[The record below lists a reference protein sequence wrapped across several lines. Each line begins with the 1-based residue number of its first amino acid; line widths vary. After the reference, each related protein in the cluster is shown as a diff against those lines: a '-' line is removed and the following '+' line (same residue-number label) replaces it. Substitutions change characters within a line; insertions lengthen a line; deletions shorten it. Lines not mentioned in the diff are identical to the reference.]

1 MKNVSTAFREQVKN
15 GAIIYPYA
23 DITFSDGSTIT
34 LNPEKNFRVTGNS
47 ITQTAGNNSFPL
59 GAAISKTI
67 KLTIDNSDGSFDK
80 KDFLAAKITLK
91 SGVILADGT
100 TEKIKEGT
108 FYVTDPVA
116 PGSTLVLTAADA
128 IFKTSV
134 SYIPGVTYPA
144 TLLRIYQDVCRQ
156 CNLIIG
162 SASFSNQDFVVEEAP
177 ENVTCRSVLANIAMI
192 AGGNALCDENEHVVI
207 KSYNMDGIKK
217 ADGSYNTDGFQVFE
231 DFKSTPEVSTDPIK
245 ITGVRT
251 TVETEDGKD
260 SELIIGDKQY
270 CFSVDNPLIVG
281 RESDGLQLIANNVIG
296 LELYSFSGNHIAY
309 PMAEVMDTCFVRK
322 NNGSVFPTVLTSVEF
337 NYLGFT
343 NLKCDLDTPERTAS
357 SYGGKAAE
365 IYQKMKRITQR
376 HYTEFEKQM
385 NSLSER
391 LDNSSGVYM
400 TTEEQ
405 SDGSNIYYLHDKPT
419 LKESQIV
426 WKMTAEAVAVSS
438 DGGKTWNAGLTIDGT
453 LISKIMTTIGIN
465 FDWGVGGEL
474 VIQDASGTETL
485 YVNAETGEVR
495 ISASAVSIKGESIDT
510 VISRLSKKILDDFVD
525 GEYAENIKD
534 IENSIDKKAESWYQ
548 ENDPS
553 IEWTVTE
560 ETYLLDSDGE
570 NILDENGNPFLTV
583 WEKEKSI
590 HEGDLWK
597 VPSTGDEFIYISGN
611 WVKSKVP
618 DDLFDFIDG
627 KAQIFVNTPVPP
639 YNVGDLWFGGA
650 DADIMTCVRDRQDG
664 EFSADDWEKK
674 NKYTDDSA
682 VDELNKALDQE
693 EIFNRLTNNGEEQG
707 VYLLNGKL
715 YLNFSFARGGILKL
729 GGENNGNGEFCVYD
743 ENNEIIGSW
752 NNKGFSVGKVGSIKL
767 GDYFHYDAAGNINGK
782 KDVFLELGGWQI
794 KRTEVYGE
802 PAEYWETSG
811 TQENGIG
818 AIGPWIIWGGWNGE
832 SAFNK
837 DNYNFVVTEDG
848 TCKAMSWV
856 TGSKAEWKEDIHAY
870 EDGALEKIN
879 ETTVYRYKLKHHAKD
894 DDGRHIGFVIGD
906 GFDLTGD
913 ILDHDK
919 SNIDMYNAIG
929 VAYKAI
935 QELSK
940 EVSELKEKLK
950 KYESEE

>member
-23 DITFSDGSTIT
+23 DVTLSDGSTLT
-34 LNPEKNFRVTGNS
+34 LSPEKNFRVTGNS

-108 FYVTDPVA
+108 FYVTEPVA
-116 PGSTLVLTAADA
+116 PGSTLEFTAADA
-128 IFKTSV
+128 ISKTSV
-134 SYIPGVTYPA
+134 SYIPVVTYPA
-144 TLLRIYQDVCRQ
+144 TLFRIYQDVCRQ

-162 SASFSNQDFVVEEAP
+162 NASFPNQDFVVEEAP
-177 ENVTCRSVLANIAMI
+177 KNVNCRSVLANIAMI
-192 AGGNALCDENEHVVI
+192 AGGNALCDENERVVI

-251 TVETEDGKD
+251 TVETDDWKD
-260 SELIIGDKQY
+260 SELIIGDTQY

-281 RESDGLQLIANNVIG
+281 KESDGLQLIANSVIG
-296 LELYSFSGNHIAY
+296 LELYSFSGSHIAY

-343 NLKCDLDTPERTAS
+343 DLKCDLDTPERTAS

-365 IYQKMKRITQR
+365 IYQKMKRITRR

-385 NSLSER
+385 KSLGER

-405 SDGSNIYYLHDKPT
+405 TDGSNIYYLHDKPT

-438 DGGKTWNAGLTIDGT
+438 DGGNTWNAGLTVDGT

-525 GEYAENIKD
+525 GEYADNIKD

-553 IEWTVTE
+553 IEWTATE
-560 ETYLLDSDGE
+560 ETYLLDSDGK
-570 NILDENGNPFLTV
+570 NILDGNGNPFLTV

-707 VYLLNGKL
+707 IYLLNRKL
-715 YLNFSFARGGILKL
+715 YINFSFARGGILKL
-729 GGENNGNGEFCVYD
+729 GGKNNGNGKFHVYD
-743 ENNEIIGSW
+743 ENDELIGSW
-752 NNKGFSVGKVGSIKL
+752 TNKGFSIDKAESVKL
-767 GDYFHYDAAGNINGK
+767 GDFFSYDSNGNINGQA
-782 KDVFLELGGWQI
+782 DVFITIGGWQI
-794 KRTEVYGE
+794 KQTTVYDE
-802 PAEYWETSG
+802 PAEYWETIG

-818 AIGPWIIWGGWNGE
+818 AKGPWVVWGGWNGLG
-832 SAFNK
+832 AFNK

-879 ETTVYRYKLKHHAKD
+879 NTTVYQYKLKRHSKD
-894 DDGRHIGFVIGD
+894 DDGRHIGFVIGE

-919 SNIDMYNAIG
+919 SNIDMYNALG

-940 EVSELKEKLK
+940 EVSKLKEKLK
-950 KYESEE
+950 IYESEE

>member
-23 DITFSDGSTIT
+23 DVTLSDGSTLT
-34 LNPEKNFRVTGNS
+34 LSPEKNFRVTGNS

-67 KLTIDNSDGSFDK
+67 KLTIDNSDGSFDE

-192 AGGNALCDENEHVVI
+192 AGGNALCDENERVVI
-207 KSYNMDGIKK
+207 KSYNMYGIKK

-251 TVETEDGKD
+251 TVETDDWKD
-260 SELIIGDKQY
+260 SELIIGDTQY

-281 RESDGLQLIANNVIG
+281 KESDGLQLIANSVIG
-296 LELYSFSGNHIAY
+296 LELYSFSGSHIAY

-343 NLKCDLDTPERTAS
+343 DLKCDLDTPERTAS

-385 NSLSER
+385 KSLGER

-438 DGGKTWNAGLTIDGT
+438 DGGKTWNAGLTVDGT

-525 GEYAENIKD
+525 GEYADNIKD

-707 VYLLNGKL
+707 IYLLNRKL
-715 YLNFSFARGGILKL
+715 YINFSFARGGILKL
-729 GGENNGNGEFCVYD
+729 GGKNNGNGEFHVYD
-743 ENNEIIGSW
+743 ENDELIGSW
-752 NNKGFSVGKVGSIKL
+752 TNKGFSIDKAESVKL
-767 GDYFHYDAAGNINGK
+767 GDFFNYDSNGNINGQAG
-782 KDVFLELGGWQI
+782 VFITMGGWQI
-794 KRTEVYGE
+794 KQTTVYGE
-802 PAEYWETSG
+802 PAEYWETIG

-818 AIGPWIIWGGWNGE
+818 AKGPWVVWGGWNGLG
-832 SAFNK
+832 AFNK

-906 GFDLTGD
+906 DFDLTGD

>member
-23 DITFSDGSTIT
+23 DVTLSDGSTLT
-34 LNPEKNFRVTGNS
+34 LSPEKNFRVTGNS

-67 KLTIDNSDGSFDK
+67 KLTIDNSDGSFDE

-192 AGGNALCDENEHVVI
+192 AGGNALCDENERVVI

-251 TVETEDGKD
+251 TVETDDGKD
-260 SELIIGDKQY
+260 SELIIGDTQY

-281 RESDGLQLIANNVIG
+281 KESDGLQLLANSVIG
-296 LELYSFSGNHIAY
+296 LELYSFSGSHIAY

-343 NLKCDLDTPERTAS
+343 DLKCDLDTPERTAS

-365 IYQKMKRITQR
+365 IYQKMKRITHR

-385 NSLSER
+385 KSLGER

-405 SDGSNIYYLHDKPT
+405 ADGSNIYYLHDKPT

-426 WKMTAEAVAVSS
+426 WKMTAEAVSVSS
-438 DGGKTWNAGLTIDGT
+438 DGGKTWNAGLTVDGD
-453 LISKIMTTIGIN
+453 LISRIMTTIGIN

-525 GEYAENIKD
+525 GEYADNIKN

-707 VYLLNGKL
+707 IYLLNRKL
-715 YLNFSFARGGILKL
+715 YINFSFAHGGILKL
-729 GGENNGNGEFCVYD
+729 GGKNNGNGEFHVYD
-743 ENNEIIGSW
+743 ENDELIGSW
-752 NNKGFSVGKVGSIKL
+752 TNKGFSIDKAESVKL
-767 GDYFHYDAAGNINGK
+767 GDFFNYDSNGNINGQA
-782 KDVFLELGGWQI
+782 DVFITMGGWQI
-794 KRTEVYGE
+794 KQTTVYDE
-802 PAEYWETSG
+802 PAEYWETIG

-818 AIGPWIIWGGWNGE
+818 AKGPWVVWGGWNGLG
-832 SAFNK
+832 AFNK

-848 TCKAMSWV
+848 ACKAMSWV

-879 ETTVYRYKLKHHAKD
+879 NTTVYRYKLKHHAKD

-913 ILDHDK
+913 ILDHGK
-919 SNIDMYNAIG
+919 SNIDMYNALG

-940 EVSELKEKLK
+940 EVFELKKELK
-950 KYESEE
+950 RYESEE

>member
-1 MKNVSTAFREQVKN
+1 MKNVSTAFREQVKK

-23 DITFSDGSTIT
+23 DVTLSDGSTLT
-34 LNPEKNFRVTGNS
+34 LSPEKNFRVTGNS

-67 KLTIDNSDGSFDK
+67 KLTIDNSDGSFDE

-116 PGSTLVLTAADA
+116 PGSTLEFTAADA
-128 IFKTSV
+128 ISKTSV
-134 SYIPGVTYPA
+134 SYVPGVTYPA
-144 TLLRIYQDVCRQ
+144 TLFRIYQDVCRQ

-162 SASFSNQDFVVEEAP
+162 SASFPNQDFVVKEVP
-177 ENVTCRSVLANIAMI
+177 ENVNCRSVLANISMI
-192 AGGNALCDENEHVVI
+192 AGGNALCDENERVVI
-207 KSYNMDGIKK
+207 KSYNMNDIKK

-231 DFKSTPEVSTDPIK
+231 HFKSTPEVSTDPIK

-260 SELIIGDKQY
+260 SELVIGDAQY

-281 RESDGLQLIANNVIG
+281 KESDGLQLIANNVIG
-296 LELYSFSGNHIAY
+296 LELYSFNGSHIAY

-438 DGGKTWNAGLTIDGT
+438 DGGKTWNAGLTVDGT

-474 VIQDASGTETL
+474 VIQDESGRETL
-485 YVNAETGEVR
+485 YVNAATGEVR
-495 ISASAVSIKGESIDT
+495 ISASAVSIKGEDIDT
-510 VISRLSKKILDDFVD
+510 VISRLSKKNLDDFID
-525 GEYAENIKD
+525 GEYADKIKD
-534 IENSIDKKAESWYQ
+534 IENSLDKKAESWYQ

-553 IEWTVTE
+553 IEWTATE

-570 NILDENGNPFLTV
+570 NILDGNGNPFLTV
-583 WEKEKSI
+583 WEKEKSS

-707 VYLLNGKL
+707 IYLLNRKL
-715 YLNFSFARGGILKL
+715 YINFSFARGGTLKL

-767 GDYFHYDAAGNINGK
+767 GDYFQYNAAGNINGK
-782 KDVFLELGGWQI
+782 RDVFLELGGWQI

-832 SAFNK
+832 NAFNK
-837 DNYNFVVTEDG
+837 DNYNFVATEDG

-879 ETTVYRYKLKHHAKD
+879 NTTVYRYKLKRHSKD

-919 SNIDMYNAIG
+919 SNIDMYNALG

-940 EVSELKEKLK
+940 EVSKLKEKLK
-950 KYESEE
+950 RYESEE

>member
-1 MKNVSTAFREQVKN
+1 MKNVSTAFREQVKK

-23 DITFSDGSTIT
+23 DVTLSDGSTLT
-34 LNPEKNFRVTGNS
+34 LSPKKNFRVTGNS

-67 KLTIDNSDGSFDK
+67 KLTIDNSDGSFDE
-80 KDFLAAKITLK
+80 KDFLAAKITLN

-116 PGSTLVLTAADA
+116 PGSTLKFTAADA
-128 IFKTSV
+128 ISKTSV
-134 SYIPGVTYPA
+134 SYVPGVTYPA
-144 TLLRIYQDVCRQ
+144 TLFRIYQDVCRQ

-162 SASFSNQDFVVEEAP
+162 SASFPNQDFVVEEAP
-177 ENVTCRSVLANIAMI
+177 DNVNCRSVLANIAMI
-192 AGGNALCDENEHVVI
+192 AGGNALCDENERVVI
-207 KSYNMDGIKK
+207 KSYNMNDIKK

-260 SELIIGDKQY
+260 SELIIGDTQY

-281 RESDGLQLIANNVIG
+281 KESDGLQLIANNVIG
-296 LELYSFSGNHIAY
+296 LKLYSFSGSHIAY

-438 DGGKTWNAGLTIDGT
+438 DGGNTWNAGLTVDGT

-474 VIQDASGTETL
+474 VIHDESGRETL

-495 ISASAVSIKGESIDT
+495 ISASAVSIKGEDIDT
-510 VISRLSKKILDDFVD
+510 VISRLSKKNLDDFID
-525 GEYAENIKD
+525 GEYADKIKD
-534 IENSIDKKAESWYQ
+534 IENSLDKKAESWYQ

-553 IEWTVTE
+553 IEWTATE

-570 NILDENGNPFLTV
+570 NILDGNGNPFLTV
-583 WEKEKSI
+583 WEKEKSS

-707 VYLLNGKL
+707 IYLLNRKL
-715 YLNFSFARGGILKL
+715 YINFSFARGGTLKL

-752 NNKGFSVGKVGSIKL
+752 NNKGFSVGKVESIKL
-767 GDYFHYDAAGNINGK
+767 GDYFQYDAAGNINGK
-782 KDVFLELGGWQI
+782 RDVFLELGGWQI

-832 SAFNK
+832 NAFNK
-837 DNYNFVVTEDG
+837 DNYNFVATEDG

-856 TGSKAEWKEDIHAY
+856 TGSKSEWKEDIHAY

-940 EVSELKEKLK
+940 EVSDLKKKLK
-950 KYESEE
+950 RYESEE